1 MRLISVVPLIGC
13 SLLAVACANLHPEQ
27 PRMLMREVAEQCAD
41 RVRDIKVKGVTA
53 GGRLSYGCGE
63 TGQAYREWFLACYQD
78 HMRQGI
84 QSLIASGHLATPA
97 VVTAQ
102 TTIPM
107 TMMGDTVLVPVIINH
122 AQQIS
127 LVLDL
132 YATNTVLSPVVL
144 DRLGIA
150 ILPNAPRWTVSV
162 SGREPIVVPLA
173 RVPSVTLGA
182 FTVEELDV
190 GVSQAV
196 PHVTERVGC

>member
-1 MRLISVVPLIGC
+1 
-13 SLLAVACANLHPEQ
+13 
-27 PRMLMREVAEQCAD
+27 MLMREVAEQCAD